1 MVDSGSRAGK
11 FFGGE
16 IKIIDEQGVPLQIGT
31 HGDVQRYVQGSFHH
45 HYRVSSVVSSADVRE
60 PRSAPSL
67 DGACST
73 VSNIESIGCLFRLA
87 TARQGEADAT
97 IAGRLLPAYESER

>member
-1 MVDSGSRAGK
+1 MVDSRNRAGK
-11 FFGGE
+11 FFCVA

-45 HYRVSSVVSSADVRE
+45 YYRISSVVSSADVRE
-60 PRSAPSL
+60 PRPAPSL
-67 DGACST
+67 DVEYS
-73 VSNIESIGCLFRLA
+73 VDSNLDHRLPPSSLRYDA
-87 TARQGEADAT
+87 SGKADAT